1 LGRGA
6 ETGIAFFDSDE
17 VVDGLL
23 MFIYFFFGLFDGCG
37 VRSQTVGFK
46 EGDITFVQ
54 WRCDFVILI
63 WVLLGEG
70 VDGYKVS

>member
-1 LGRGA
+1 
-6 ETGIAFFDSDE
+6 
-17 VVDGLL
+17 